1 MNAELTRQLKGDED
15 IRPQVY
21 LDSLGYSTIGIGR
34 LVDSKKPG
42 CGLRMNEMEFML
54 SNDIDDKTA
63 ELTKKL
69 PWLYLL
75 DKVRQGALLNM
86 AFQLGVEG
94 LLGFRTSLELVRK
107 GEYKAAADNMLL
119 SKWAQQTPNR
129 AKRIAKQMETGVW
142 QYADGT

>member
-1 MNAELTRQLKGDED
+1 MNAELTRQLKGDEA

-86 AFQLGVEG
+86 AFQMGVEG

-129 AKRIAKQMETGVW
+129 AKRVAKQMETGVW

>member
-1 MNAELTRQLKGDED
+1 MNAELTRQLKGDES

-34 LVDSKKPG
+34 LVDPKKPG

-86 AFQLGVEG
+86 AFQMGVEG
-94 LLGFRTSLELVRK
+94 LLGFRTTLELVRK
-107 GEYKAAADNMLL
+107 GEYKAAAENMLL

-129 AKRIAKQMETGVW
+129 AKRISKQMETGVW
-142 QYADGT
+142 QYSEGT

>member
-54 SNDIDDKTA
+54 SNDIDDRTA

-86 AFQLGVEG
+86 AFQMGVEG
-94 LLGFRTSLELVRK
+94 LLGFRTTLELVRK
-107 GEYKAAADNMLL
+107 GEYKAAAENMLL
-119 SKWAQQTPNR
+119 SKWAQQTPTR
-129 AKRIAKQMETGVW
+129 AKRISKQMETGVW
-142 QYADGT
+142 QYAVGA